1 MLKKTRIT
9 LATLSFLVILLMF
22 MDFSGAMRWAHWLT
36 KLQLVPALLA
46 LNVVAILVVLA
57 LTLLIGRLY
66 CSVICPLGILQ
77 DIIFSIGKRL
87 RRKRKRMTY
96 SPPKN
101 WLRYTV
107 LVLYVIAG
115 VCGLHI
121 VVALLD
127 PYAAFG
133 RMANNFLQPLYIRGN
148 NLLATWAER
157 QGSYAFYQVDLHTIV
172 LPTLIAAVVTIVVIA
187 ILAWLGG
194 RTYCNTIC
202 PVGSLLGL
210 FSRYSLFKITVD
222 EDKCVKCRKCERDCK
237 ASAINSK
244 LGSIDYSRCVMCGD
258 CIETCDSSAL
268 VIRRAG
274 RKPAPVKTAS
284 DKPLNAGRR
293 SFLLGTAMA
302 TVAVTYGQEK
312 KKVDGGLATI
322 EDKQKINRQTPLT
335 PPGSFSGGNLA
346 NHCTACQLCV
356 SACPNGVLQPSTS
369 LHNLMQPT
377 MSYENG
383 YCRPECTRCSEVC
396 PTGAIRRITAADKTA
411 IHIGH
416 AVWLRDNC
424 VVLRDDVS
432 CGNCSRHCPTGAI
445 TMVPLWPDNPSSRRR
460 PAVDENKCIGCGAC
474 ENLCPARPFSAIY
487 VEGHEVHRCD

>member
-1 MLKKTRIT
+1 MKKTRIT
-9 LATLSFLVILLMF
+9 LATLSFLIVLLMF
-22 MDFSGAMRWAHWLT
+22 LDFSGAMRWAGWLT

-57 LTLLIGRLY
+57 LTLLLGRLY

-77 DIIFSIGKRL
+77 DIFYALTL
-87 RRKRKRMTY
+87 RFRRRRRVSY
-96 SPPKN
+96 SSPKN

-107 LVLYVIAG
+107 LVLYVVAG
-115 VCGLHI
+115 LCGLHI

-148 NLLATWAER
+148 NLLASWAEER
-157 QGSYAFYQVDLHTIV
+157 GSYAFSQVDLHGIV

-187 ILAWLGG
+187 VLACLNG

-210 FSRYSLFKITVD
+210 FSRYSLFKITID
-222 EDKCVKCRKCERDCK
+222 EDKCIKCRKCERHCK
-237 ASAINSK
+237 ASAIDSRK
-244 LGSIDYSRCVMCGD
+244 GHIDYSRCVMCGD
-258 CIETCDSSAL
+258 CLEECDSSAL
-268 VIRRAG
+268 LFKRVG
-274 RKPAPVKTAS
+274 RKPAPLKAATG
-284 DKPLNAGRR
+284 KPVDAGRR

-312 KKVDGGLATI
+312 KKVDGGLAVI
-322 EDKQKINRQTPLT
+322 EDKRKIDRQTALT
-335 PPGSFSGGNLA
+335 PPGSLSANNLA
-346 NHCTACQLCV
+346 NHCTACQMCL

-377 MSYENG
+377 MSYEKG
-383 YCRPECTRCSEVC
+383 YCRPECTRCSQVC
-396 PTGAIRRITAADKTA
+396 PTGAIRSITAADKTA

-424 VVLRDDVS
+424 VVLRDGVA
-432 CGNCSRHCPTGAI
+432 CGNCARHCPVGAI
-445 TMVPLWPDNPSSRRR
+445 SMVPVDPSNPHLHRR

-474 ENLCPARPFSAIY
+474 EFLCPARPFSAIY
-487 VEGHEVHRCD
+487 VEGHEVHRVD